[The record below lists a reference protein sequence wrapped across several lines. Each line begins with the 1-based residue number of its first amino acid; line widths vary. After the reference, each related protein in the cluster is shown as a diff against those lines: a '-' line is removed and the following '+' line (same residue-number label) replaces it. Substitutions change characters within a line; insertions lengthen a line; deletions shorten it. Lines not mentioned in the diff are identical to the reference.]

1 MKKIALFCG
10 SLLIAATMLFVACGK
25 EAEATINKFFSI
37 DNATLIAENMPEAT
51 SDQTIEV
58 LLNGSV
64 IPGGSSYA
72 TVVAQ
77 NAVQKILIG
86 LKDQV
91 GYWEFVVPQNDSRDY
106 RYSFVMI
113 VDQNITLPEGQEAL
127 DIMVAIVDE
136 NGDISQIW
144 QTPVEIIEVGT
155 GGLQVSLSFD
165 NAKDVDLHL
174 IEPEYEDEE
183 GIAASFYDRHIYY
196 GHTWSANGG
205 DLDLDSNAG
214 CNIDDVN
221 NENITYD
228 EEIATIVPGTYK
240 VYVDLWE
247 NCDPSLIT
255 NYVVTVFYGGN
266 LIATRSGFY
275 DVDAESTYN
284 PISESYVEENEPFL
298 TFTIGQGSKGNGN
311 FQPRPMTQSAIEKE
325 AVSRH

>member
-1 MKKIALFCG
+1 MKRIALICG
-10 SLLIAATMLFVACGK
+10 AVLIAASIIFVGCNK
-25 EAEATINKFFSI
+25 EQYEATINKFFKV
-37 DNATLIAENMPEAT
+37 DNATLIQEDMPT
-51 SDQTIEV
+51 PSSSQTIDV
-58 LLNGSV
+58 SLNGNV
-64 IPGGSSYA
+64 IPGGSSYV
-72 TVVAQ
+72 TVISESVAK
-77 NAVQKILIG
+77 KILIG
-86 LKDQV
+86 LEGQK
-91 GYWEFVVPQNDSRDY
+91 GYWEYIPTAADREL
-106 RYSFVMI
+106 RYSFIMFI
-113 VDQNITLPEGQEAL
+113 DQNITLPEGQEGL
-127 DIMVAIVDE
+127 TVQVAIVDE
-136 NGDISQIW
+136 NGNISQIW
-144 QTPVEIIEVGT
+144 GAPVEIIEVGT